1 MTSLLKGTRIIYYH
15 DLSIKIILHRTSG
28 FSTSSSRYKEDG
40 RKPQSAPVEEA
51 NPKSGYYPNTPAGMM
66 ERTKKPDK
74 APTHPVLTP
83 YPPYPDGKNP
93 KTGEVGGPGGPE
105 PTRFGDWE
113 RKGRVTDF

>member
-1 MTSLLKGTRIIYYH
+1 MTSIIRVSRTIHYY
-15 DLSIKIILHRTSG
+15 LSIKTNLLRTSA
-28 FSTSSSRYKEDG
+28 FSTSGPRYKSEDVSES
-40 RKPQSAPVEEA
+40 QTSAKKSDPI
-51 NPKSGYYPNTPAGMM
+51 SGYCPNTPAGMM

-74 APTHPVLTP
+74 APMQPVLTP